1 VLGEIWEERPRL
13 PEPVDPARVS
23 ETTKAWWSKLV
34 SATIQLIILKPVIAL
49 VFAVGL
55 SLTGKSTDTETLLEG
70 MLVLVLAVFAW
81 PAVARF
87 FTFASVTVVGGS
99 GLGALLGF
107 AAGRATAGSGAGA
120 PRVSSRTSSLG
131 GWSTARWPGWIPEA
145 ISRAAPTAA

>member
-70 MLVLVLAVFAW
+70 ILVLVLAVFAW

-87 FTFASVTVVGGS
+87 FTFASVTVAGGS

-107 AAGRATAGSGAGA
+107 AAGRATAGSGGGGTAGVE
-120 PRVSSRTSSLG
+120 PDEFSRRMEHRTMAGLDSG
-131 GWSTARWPGWIPEA
+131 GDLA
-145 ISRAAPTAA
+145 AAPTAA